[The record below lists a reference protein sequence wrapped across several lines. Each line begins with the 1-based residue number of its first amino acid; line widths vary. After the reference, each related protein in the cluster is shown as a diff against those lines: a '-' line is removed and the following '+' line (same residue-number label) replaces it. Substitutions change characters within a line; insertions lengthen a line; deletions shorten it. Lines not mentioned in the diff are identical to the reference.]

1 MATRS
6 SCEPMRTSAYS
17 EDIRWRMVWQREVQG
32 LTLERVACNLS
43 VDVST
48 VHRIVKKFEETG
60 SVSKKKYSIVNRQQ
74 LQKLTKPVQLT
85 VLHLVLQRP
94 SIYLWELQQELYS
107 MFGLEVSVASLCNF
121 LKKSNFSRKKMQ
133 LVALQM
139 DQGLRTQFVTDV
151 LLYNADTLIFI
162 DETGCDRRNTIRKHG
177 YGVRGKPVRCPKL
190 LVRGE
195 RISVIVAMT
204 VNGILDL
211 QIVRGSV
218 NGDIFMDFIQR
229 VLLPNLMPFN
239 GTNPNSVVLLDN
251 CSVHHVEGVV
261 DTIQEMGTIVHF
273 LPPYSPDLTPIELLF
288 SKVKGLIQ
296 AMEMEMISLNDIDT
310 IVLAAFSCIT
320 SDDCR
325 SWISSIGIYD

>member
-151 LLYNADTLIFI
+151 SLYNADTLIFI

-177 YGVRGKPVRCPKL
+177 YGVRGKPV
-190 LVRGE
+190 
-195 RISVIVAMT
+195 
-204 VNGILDL
+204 
-211 QIVRGSV
+211 
-218 NGDIFMDFIQR
+218 
-229 VLLPNLMPFN
+229 
-239 GTNPNSVVLLDN
+239 
-251 CSVHHVEGVV
+251 
-261 DTIQEMGTIVHF
+261 
-273 LPPYSPDLTPIELLF
+273 
-288 SKVKGLIQ
+288 
-296 AMEMEMISLNDIDT
+296 
-310 IVLAAFSCIT
+310 
-320 SDDCR
+320 
-325 SWISSIGIYD
+325 